1 MTITATRPPKSRF
14 GLRRIGARRL
24 RNQIIIP
31 YLLLATVLAVSG
43 TYYLINQTA
52 QQRQADFNGALLAAL
67 RAGATSL
74 ADVERQQVAGLRTI
88 VYTQGIPE
96 ALDEL
101 SRQATDPAA
110 LATLAAQVGA
120 VARNSG
126 FDTVGVVLSGTTTL
140 LLLPAPVVPP
150 PADDATVR
158 ALVSYA
164 LQPVGTL
171 DKVSGL
177 DTAASMPVF
186 LSAGPVRLGGRIVGA
201 VLVGT
206 KLQTVLQTVTQ
217 AGGHL
222 DIGASFYTPA
232 GVPLQ
237 PLAPGQT
244 TVASWPPLD
253 ATVYGDVANAPP
265 ESPARTRRI
274 RLAASQ
280 YLEALAPVP
289 GHGLDGPP
297 ALFGVALN
305 TQALDSQLLD
315 GLLPLVA
322 LFGLSL
328 LLVISIGRVLAAR
341 IDRPLAELVNAADR
355 VAQGDLAVQV
365 LVTRE
370 DELGVL
376 AARFNEMV
384 VGLRQLL
391 FVKDLFGRFVSP
403 EVSAQLLSGA
413 IQLGGEQRHVTILFS
428 DLREFTQLSEE
439 HPPAAIV
446 ELLNEYFRAVV
457 EAAAAQ
463 GGIVNKFGGDSTL
476 IVFGAP
482 VALPDHAERALAT
495 ALALRAALTAIN
507 AHRVPEGWAALHQ
520 GIGISTGLVV
530 AGQIGAESRMEYT
543 VIGDPVNLAAR
554 LQELSKTFNGDIFVS
569 SYTWAALQQPSDWIW
584 QDQGQ
589 LGVRGKQEQ
598 VQVYRL
604 LDQAVAAVTEQ
615 AAAVVALS
623 PAGATRT
630 LHEESA

>member
-1 MTITATRPPKSRF
+1 MVPASPAPKARV
-14 GLRRIGARRL
+14 GLRRIVARRL

-96 ALDEL
+96 ALDAL
-101 SRQATDPAA
+101 RRQPNDPAA

-126 FDTVGVVLSGTTTL
+126 FDTVGVVLSGSTTL

-150 PADDATVR
+150 PSDDADVR
-158 ALVSYA
+158 ALVGYA
-164 LQPVGTL
+164 LQPAGTL

-177 DTAASMPVF
+177 DADAPNPVF
-186 LSAGPVRLGGRIVGA
+186 LSAGPVRLGGEIVGA

-222 DIGASFYTPA
+222 DIGASFYAPG

-237 PLAPGQT
+237 PLTLGQST
-244 TVASWPPLD
+244 IAAWPPLD
-253 ATVYGDVANAPP
+253 PTVYDAVANAPP

-274 RLAASQ
+274 RLAAAQ

-289 GHGLDGPP
+289 GHGLNGPP

-305 TQALDSQLLD
+305 AQALDSQLLD
-315 GLLPLVA
+315 GLLPLLA

-328 LLVISIGRVLAAR
+328 LLVISIGQVLAAR
-341 IDRPLAELVNAADR
+341 IDRPLAELVAAAEK
-355 VAQGDLAVQV
+355 VALGDLAVQV
-365 LVTRE
+365 PVTRE
-370 DELGVL
+370 DELGLL

-384 VGLRQLL
+384 IGLRQLL

-403 EVSAQLLSGA
+403 EVSTQLLSGE

-428 DLREFTQLSEE
+428 DLREFTQLSEQ

-457 EAAAAQ
+457 DAAAAQ

-495 ALALRAALTAIN
+495 ALALRAALAALN
-507 AHRVPEGWAALHQ
+507 AQRVPQGWTTLHQ

-543 VIGDPVNLAAR
+543 VIGDAVNLAAR

-569 SYTWAALQQPSDWIW
+569 GYTWNALQRPSDWVW
-584 QDQGQ
+584 KDQGQ
-589 LGVRGKQEQ
+589 MNVRGKQEP
-598 VQVYRL
+598 VQIYRL
-604 LDQAVAAVTEQ
+604 LDQAVVAAGEQ
-615 AAAVVALS
+615 MA
-623 PAGATRT
+623 PAGERSSRATSA
-630 LHEESA
+630 LHEEPA

>member
-1 MTITATRPPKSRF
+1 MTIPASLPPASRF
-14 GLRRIGARRL
+14 GLRRIVARRL

-52 QQRQADFNGALLAAL
+52 QQRQTDFNGALLAAL

-96 ALDEL
+96 ALDSL
-101 SRQATDPAA
+101 RRQPNDPTA

-126 FDTVGVVLSGTTTL
+126 FDTVGVVLSGSTTL
-140 LLLPAPVVPP
+140 LILPSPVVPP
-150 PADDATVR
+150 PSDDATVQ
-158 ALVSYA
+158 ALTGYA
-164 LQPVGTL
+164 LEPAGTL
-171 DKVSGL
+171 DKVSGI
-177 DTAASMPVF
+177 DAAAATPVF
-186 LSAGPVRLGGRIVGA
+186 LSAGPVRLGGEIVGA

-222 DIGASFYTPA
+222 DIGASFYTAA
-232 GVPLQ
+232 GMPLQ
-237 PLAPGQT
+237 PLAPGQS
-244 TVASWPPLD
+244 TVAAWPPLD
-253 ATVYGDVANAPP
+253 PTVYNEVSNAPP

-274 RLAASQ
+274 RLAAAQ

-289 GHGLDGPP
+289 GHGLNGPP

-305 TQALDSQLLD
+305 AQALDTQLLD
-315 GLLPLVA
+315 GLLPLLA

-341 IDRPLAELVNAADR
+341 IDRPLAELVAAADR
-355 VAQGDLAVQV
+355 VAQGDLEVQV
-365 LVTRE
+365 PVTRE

-384 VGLRQLL
+384 IGLRQLL

-428 DLREFTQLSEE
+428 DLREFTQLSEN

-446 ELLNEYFRAVV
+446 ELLNEYFHAVV
-457 EAAAAQ
+457 AAATAQ

-476 IVFGAP
+476 VVFGAP

-495 ALALRAALTAIN
+495 ALALRAALTALN
-507 AHRVPEGWAALHQ
+507 AHRVPQGWAALHQ
-520 GIGISTGLVV
+520 GIGISTGMVV

-543 VIGDPVNLAAR
+543 VIGDPVNLASR

-569 SYTWAALQQPSDWIW
+569 GYTWEALQRPSDWVW
-584 QDQGQ
+584 KDQGRM
-589 LGVRGKQEQ
+589 GVRGKQEP
-598 VQVYRL
+598 VQIYRL
-604 LDQAVAAVTEQ
+604 LDQATT
-615 AAAVVALS
+615 AAAEQDAPLVDRLPVAS
-623 PAGATRT
+623 SV
-630 LHEESA
+630 LHKEPV